1 LYEAVRGAR
10 NQVPIDKS
18 ITMTIYHTDIIIL
31 AAGASTRLGRPKQ
44 LLPWQGK
51 TLLQHAVQSALAITT
66 QPVVVTGANADQLVA
81 GLIQHQVQVVF
92 NPEWQQG
99 IASSIHCGLQALLN
113 RTPTPDQVIFMV
125 CDQPFVTDGL
135 LLELINERQNTRKS
149 IIASAYGGTL
159 GIPALFDKSMFSQLL
174 DLQGDTGAK
183 KLIQQNA
190 DEVAVVNFPEGNID
204 VDTMGEY
211 EELIKLKS

>member
-1 LYEAVRGAR
+1 
-10 NQVPIDKS
+10 
-18 ITMTIYHTDIIIL
+18 MTIFHTDIVIL

-44 LLPWQGK
+44 LLPLQGK

-81 GLIQHQVQVVF
+81 GLNNNQVQVVF

-113 RTPTPDQVIFMV
+113 RTPAPDQVIFMV
-125 CDQPFVTDGL
+125 CDQPFVTAEL
-135 LLELINERQNTRKS
+135 LLELVNERQNTHKPMV
-149 IIASAYGGTL
+149 ASAYGGTL
-159 GIPALFDKSMFSQLL
+159 GIPALFDKSMFAQLL

-183 KLIQQNA
+183 KLIMEHP
-190 DEVAVVNFPEGNID
+190 DDVAAVNFPEGDID
-204 VDTMGEY
+204 VDTEQEY
-211 EELIKLKS
+211 EEVVNKLKS